1 MIYNVFIFLKITFL
15 YDYIHTA
22 YIYFVAKTFS
32 ISDEF
37 LYGYNNNE
45 KKYMGVS
52 FSLHSVV
59 CFTVWTRKH
68 KSVPT
73 RSMARAVH
81 TVHCPRFTDVT
92 SVATLFATPHL
103 YVYEISFPI
112 PMDTN
117 FQIERRW
124 CARGS
129 RAIVLL
135 DAYKRGGRFSQQ
147 LYDLNSE
154 RESVWLRKRNTVL
167 LQTWLRFE

>member
-1 MIYNVFIFLKITFL
+1 MFVIFLKITFL
-15 YDYIHTA
+15 YDCIHRA
-22 YIYFVAKTFS
+22 YIYFVAKTSS

-45 KKYMGVS
+45 KKYEKFLSPYTAS
-52 FSLHSVV
+52 FASPCGLVNINR
-59 CFTVWTRKH
+59 FPRDRW
-68 KSVPT
+68 
-73 RSMARAVH
+73 RAVH

-124 CARGS
+124 YARGS
-129 RAIVLL
+129 RAIVLH
-135 DAYKRGGRFSQQ
+135 DAYKRGGRFSRT
-147 LYDLNSE
+147 L
-154 RESVWLRKRNTVL
+154 
-167 LQTWLRFE
+167 